1 MIRMKK
7 LNNMLITRNL
17 LIIILFLFLAS
28 CGGGGGGDDG
38 GPPMPSINISAKP
51 ISALLNNRST
61 ISWSSSNA
69 TSCSAPSRWTSQTAS
84 GSNLLATSGS
94 ETVIITNEG
103 NNVFSITCTGA
114 GGNRSASVTV
124 EGYRDINGVVVDGYI
139 LGAEVFIDEDGNW
152 TREGNENSTT
162 SDNYGKFNVRFS
174 PGIRY
179 LVSIGGTDLDSLTL
193 LDNLLL
199 TQKLN
204 SYKRFAAITPLTSIA
219 AFMEDPSLVN
229 AALGIDAS
237 INVFNFDPVA
247 NKGDGGI
254 NDYLYEKGNQLTA
267 LAFSLQNITNHLN
280 ASSETTQDFFRAIT
294 EEIEKEYTETNT
306 KVDIETQ
313 AFITKTLDNVF
324 SKKSV
329 TIDASDKVNTAIS
342 LASVLP
348 VIEVKSFENL
358 TTSVIRFALST
369 LQTDIQAIANGTAT
383 AEKVTSYSEDI
394 LTYIAEDQF
403 IDANEIAPNIS
414 AIADSALTAED
425 TKVEI
430 NVSANDSYLTSAP
443 VSVTVGNSS
452 NGTTSLSGNTV
463 TYDPNADYNG
473 TDTFS
478 YTITQGD
485 KTSSA
490 DVIVTIEAVNDA
502 PIATAA
508 SYTMDLKP
516 QSQTSGSFTLA
527 GTDIDG
533 DALSYSIV
541 SNGSYGTASLSGTT
555 VTYQTHV
562 STQSAETESFTF
574 KVNDGSL
581 DSSVATISISLK
593 TDPLYQ
599 YQWHLNNTG
608 QTNFATTA
616 GISGQD
622 LNVDT
627 VISTGYTGK
636 GVTVAVL
643 DSGLEIAHEDLVENI
658 ISGSYDFLNNDTDPT
673 NPDSNGDHGTSVAG
687 LIAAKGWNDLG
698 GRGVAP
704 NASLI
709 GYNLLKNDSL
719 SNQLQAWG
727 TNPPISVDVDI
738 YNMSYGVGYNDGET
752 TYDLSNY
759 LPDSYVAGLTN
770 GLTLRN
776 DKGAIYIKSSGNF
789 FSTNATSDCGVNLTC
804 TDMMIDNYSGQP
816 YIMHV
821 GALQANGGVSSY
833 TSPGSALWISGFGG
847 ESGNNTSHTGVNNS
861 TLNKPAMMTTD
872 QSTCSKGYTQTGVSA
887 GSGRNYNVFN
897 NGDHAENS
905 SCNYASTFNGTSAG
919 APTVA
924 GVVALMLEANPDL
937 TWRDVKH
944 IIATTADQVG
954 TDSDFTYELR
964 GVKQY
969 EWETNSAGYK
979 FHNWFGFGKI
989 NAAEAVTTAESY
1001 TANSRGTFSSAFNS
1015 SGVINVAIDDNG
1027 ANAPTTLNI
1036 TKPSGSNDFVEFIT
1050 LGIRFSH
1057 AVPKSIGIRLISPDG
1072 TIINVMTPMTNIG
1085 TNPSSTI
1092 FEIGVAGLYGES
1104 IEGTW
1109 SLLLNDYIVDD
1120 VAGALTYWDIRV
1132 YGN

>member
-1 MIRMKK
+1 MKFQF
-7 LNNMLITRNL
+7 LIIL
-17 LIIILFLFLAS
+17 IILFIVS
-28 CGGGGGGDDG
+28 CGGGGDGG
-38 GPPMPSINISAKP
+38 GPPTPSVNLSAQP
-51 ISALLNNRST
+51 NSVLLQNTST
-61 ISWSSSNA
+61 ISWSSANA
-69 TSCSAPSRWTSQTAS
+69 TSCSAPWTTQTAS
-84 GSNLLATSGS
+84 SGS
-94 ETVIITNEG
+94 ETITITTEG
-103 NNVFSITCTGA
+103 NNSFSITCTGS
-114 GGNRSASVTV
+114 GGSRSASLTV
-124 EGYRDINGVVVDGYI
+124 EGYRETSGVVADGYI
-139 LGAEVFIDEDGNW
+139 LGAEVCIDEDGSW
-152 TREGNENSTT
+152 TCDSDENLTT
-162 SDNYGKFNVRFS
+162 SDNDGKFN
-174 PGIRY
+174 IRY
-179 LVSIGGTDLDSLTL
+179 AKGNLLSIGGTDLDSLTL
-193 LDNLLL
+193 LDNLLI

-204 SYKRFAAITPLTSIA
+204 DYSDFIVVTPVTSIA

-237 INVFNFDPVA
+237 IDIFKFDPVA

-254 NDYLYEKGNQLTA
+254 NDYLYEKGNQLTV
-267 LAFSLQNITNHLN
+267 LAFALQNITNNLN
-280 ASSETTQDFFRAIT
+280 LTTETSQDFFKAIS
-294 EEIEKEYTETNT
+294 EELEKEYTETNT

-313 AFITKTLDNVF
+313 AFITKTLDNVIAA
-324 SKKSV
+324 KSLTFDV
-329 TIDASDKVNTAIS
+329 SDKLDTIIS

-358 TTSVIRFALST
+358 TTSVIRFAVST

-383 AEKVTSYSEDI
+383 ANKVNSYAEDI

-403 IDANEIAPNIS
+403 IDAAAIAPNVS

-430 NVSANDSYLTSAP
+430 NVSVNDSYLTSAP
-443 VSVTVGNSS
+443 VSVTVGNAS
-452 NGTTSLSGNTV
+452 NGTTSVSGNNV
-463 TYDPNADYNG
+463 TYEPNADYNG
-473 TDTFS
+473 TDSFS

-490 DVIVTIEAVNDA
+490 EVTVTIEAVNDT
-502 PIATAA
+502 PIAISA
-508 SYTMDLKP
+508 SYSLDLLP
-516 QSQTSGSFTLA
+516 QSQTSGVISLE
-527 GTDIDG
+527 GIDVDG

-541 SNGSYGTASLSGTT
+541 SNGSYGTASLSGNF
-555 VTYQTHV
+555 VTYQTNV
-562 STQSAETESFTF
+562 STQSAQTDSLTF
-574 KVNDGSL
+574 KVNDGTL
-581 DSSVATISISLK
+581 DSSLATITISLK

-627 VISTGYTGK
+627 VISSGFTGK

-658 ISGSYDFLNNDTDPT
+658 ISGSYDFLNSDTDPT
-673 NPDSNGDHGTSVAG
+673 NSDSNGDHGTSVAG
-687 LIAAKGWNDLG
+687 LIAAKGWNNKG

-709 GYNLLKNDSL
+709 GYNYLKNPSL

-727 TNPPISVDVDI
+727 TNPPFSVDVDI
-738 YNMSYGVGYNDGET
+738 YNMSYGVGYIDGET
-752 TYDLSNY
+752 TYDLPNY
-759 LPDSYVAGLTN
+759 LPNSWVAGLTN

-776 DKGAIYIKSSGNF
+776 GKGAIYIKSSGNYYD
-789 FSTNATSDCGVNLTC
+789 TNATSDCGVTLLTC

-821 GALQANGGVSSY
+821 GALQANGEVSSY

-847 ESGNNTSHTGVNNS
+847 ETGNNTIHTGVSGS

-887 GSGRNYNVFN
+887 GSGSNYNAFN

-954 TDSDFTYELR
+954 TDSDFTYTFN
-964 GVKQY
+964 GIKQY

-989 NAAEAVTTAESY
+989 DAAEAVTTAQSY
-1001 TANSRGTFSSAFNS
+1001 TANSRGTFSSAFND
-1015 SGVINVAIDDNG
+1015 SGVINVAINDNG
-1027 ANAPTTLNI
+1027 DNATTSLSI
-1036 TKPSGSNDFVEFIT
+1036 TKPSGSNDFVEFVK

-1057 AVPKSIGIRLISPDG
+1057 AVPKSIGIRLQSPDG

-1109 SLLLNDYIVDD
+1109 TLALNDYIVDG